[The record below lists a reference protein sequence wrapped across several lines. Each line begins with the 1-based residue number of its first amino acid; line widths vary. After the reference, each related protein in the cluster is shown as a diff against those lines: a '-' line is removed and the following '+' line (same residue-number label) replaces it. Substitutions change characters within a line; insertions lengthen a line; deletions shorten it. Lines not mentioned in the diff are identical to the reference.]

1 MSRARRSRRCV
12 ASQYLACHRHSF
24 APHRYSFVP
33 HRILLAS
40 HTNSFACQR
49 SARAAVS
56 VLAALVTACAAPHI
70 APYVEKH
77 RDYQSPT
84 VEDKGAVG
92 GAPGSLWRDGRAAS
106 MLFTDARA
114 LRENDLVVIEIEEI
128 ANANR
133 SSNTDLTRNSDATL
147 AIDAFLKRIAPTQNS
162 LEGSV
167 GVTSQSDMQFNGD
180 GASSRSE
187 HFIATV
193 PSLVRKVLPNGN
205 LFVEGH
211 RVVLVN
217 NEEQHFYISGVIR
230 PIDIEQ
236 DNSIKSTQVA
246 DAEIEFTG
254 RGDLSDNQKQGWFA
268 RHLSW
273 LWPF

>member
-1 MSRARRSRRCV
+1 MSRTLRSRRCV

-33 HRILLAS
+33 HRISLVPHAI
-40 HTNSFACQR
+40 SFACQR
-49 SARAAVS
+49 SAWVA
-56 VLAALVTACAAPHI
+56 LAALASSCAAPHI

-77 RDYQSPT
+77 RDYQTPA
-84 VEDKGAVG
+84 VEDKGAAAG
-92 GAPGSLWRDGRAAS
+92 SPGSLWREGRPAS

-114 LRENDLVVIEIEEI
+114 LRENDLVVIKIQEN

-133 SSNTDLTRNSDATL
+133 NANTDLTRNSDMTL
-147 AIDAFLKRIAPTQNS
+147 AVDAFLKRIAPSQNS

-167 GVTSQSDMQFNGD
+167 GLSSQADMQFNGD

-187 HFIATV
+187 HFVATV

-205 LFVEGH
+205 LFIEGH